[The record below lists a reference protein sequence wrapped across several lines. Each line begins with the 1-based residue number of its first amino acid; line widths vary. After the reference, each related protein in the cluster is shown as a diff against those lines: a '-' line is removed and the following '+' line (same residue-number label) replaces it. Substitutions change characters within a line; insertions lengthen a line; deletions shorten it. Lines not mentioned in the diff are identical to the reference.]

1 MRHARGKTPAAN
13 TKAEWGT
20 PRSKQKGKI
29 EMLQLPQIDPEFR
42 GLMPPLSEDEYSLLD
57 ESIASSKKC
66 HEAILVWEGVIVDG
80 CNRFEICL
88 KHEVEFQVRDVCFDS
103 REDAKIWILGN
114 QLGRRNLT
122 DAMRI
127 ELVLVKAKLL
137 EEKAKKRQS
146 LGGRPRKEDEKGLT
160 KKTNAREGI
169 GNVRTDLAKEA
180 GVGEGTLERY
190 MHIRED
196 GSPELLEQVKRG
208 EVKIGTAFKMLSR
221 EIVKQLRGADKY
233 YTYIA
238 EHAPFENDP
247 AANGRVHEE
256 LKGLA
261 RQLRELIT
269 KCEDTKRSK
278 NRTGASIV

>member
-1 MRHARGKTPAAN
+1 
-13 TKAEWGT
+13 
-20 PRSKQKGKI
+20 
-29 EMLQLPQIDPEFR
+29 MLQLPQIDPEFS
-42 GLMPPLSEDEYSLLD
+42 GLMPPLSEDEYSLLE

-80 CNRFEICL
+80 CNRFEICE
-88 KHEVEFQVRDVCFDS
+88 KHGVEFQVRDICFNS

-146 LGGRPRKEDEKGLT
+146 LGGRPRKEDEKGLA
-160 KKTNAREGI
+160 KKTNLAVEPLNVRKALARE
-169 GNVRTDLAKEA
+169 AH
-180 GVGEGTLERY
+180 VGERTLDRY

-208 EVKIGTAFKMLSR
+208 EVKIGTAFNMLSR

-238 EHAPFENDP
+238 EHAPFENDSV
-247 AANGRVHEE
+247 ANGRVHEE

-269 KCEDTKRSK
+269 KCENTKGGNNDTK
-278 NRTGASIV
+278 N